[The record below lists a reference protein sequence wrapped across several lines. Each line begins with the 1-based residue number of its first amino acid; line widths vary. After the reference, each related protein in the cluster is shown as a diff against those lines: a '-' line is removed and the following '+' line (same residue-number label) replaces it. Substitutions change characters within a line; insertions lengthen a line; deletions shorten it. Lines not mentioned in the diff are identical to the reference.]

1 MRIKSK
7 KQHGLLRLPPILTAS
22 SDASGGV
29 QLQHQQNSLH
39 SLQNNNNSNGE
50 GHKNAEE
57 GEEESCSPVTGEVSK
72 N

>member
-22 SDASGGV
+22 TDASGGV
-29 QLQHQQNSLH
+29 QLQQQNSQY
-39 SLQNNNNSNGE
+39 SFQNNNSNGE
-50 GHKNAEE
+50 GYKNAEE
-57 GEEESCSPVTGEVSK
+57 EEESCSPVTGEVSK

>member
-22 SDASGGV
+22 TDASGGV
-29 QLQHQQNSLH
+29 QLQQQNSQY
-39 SLQNNNNSNGE
+39 SFQNNNNSNGE
-50 GHKNAEE
+50 GHKNVEE
-57 GEEESCSPVTGEVSK
+57 EEEESCSPVTGEVCE